1 MKPFQKPALYCNF
14 QPFSR
19 VVISAKH
26 LEIVCVSHYVHML
39 QIAPL
44 EFRISTRT
52 VEHPIRPGTPYF
64 TWRWVVDWYASPLA
78 MYSPIK
84 FIEYDVRKQWA
95 ENTALRR
102 TLLRNSS
109 LSVFLDRCFQHSAYD
124 AQQTFVAYS
133 QTPKLF

>member
-1 MKPFQKPALYCNF
+1 
-14 QPFSR
+14 
-19 VVISAKH
+19 
-26 LEIVCVSHYVHML
+26 ML

-78 MYSPIK
+78 MYPPIK

>member
-78 MYSPIK
+78 MYPPIK
-84 FIEYDVRKQWA
+84 FIYSTLSFRLIF
-95 ENTALRR
+95 TGILGIRSLGGSTLRR
-102 TLLRNSS
+102 R
-109 LSVFLDRCFQHSAYD
+109 
-124 AQQTFVAYS
+124 
-133 QTPKLF
+133 

>member
-1 MKPFQKPALYCNF
+1 
-14 QPFSR
+14 
-19 VVISAKH
+19 
-26 LEIVCVSHYVHML
+26 
-39 QIAPL
+39 
-44 EFRISTRT
+44 
-52 VEHPIRPGTPYF
+52 
-64 TWRWVVDWYASPLA
+64 
-78 MYSPIK
+78 MYPPIK

>member
-78 MYSPIK
+78 MYPPIK

-95 ENTALRR
+95 ENTA
-102 TLLRNSS
+102 
-109 LSVFLDRCFQHSAYD
+109 FEAYPP
-124 AQQTFVAYS
+124 AE
-133 QTPKLF
+133 